1 MFSGNLTK
9 NFIFTAAA
17 ASLLCSCSQFA
28 TSDGSAPSNVI
39 WQFSDRAT
47 EEANMAT
54 VAYSQGKFKEAEEH
68 IAQALQLNPKQPQA
82 LMVGA
87 MVSEE
92 TGRDNRARQYY
103 EDLIVLNGKET
114 TILGSSSGKPE
125 KMSDIAQKRLRMIN
139 IKQSK
144 LIVEDEKGNNVF
156 DISKTAGLRQS
167 KSAIAQ
173 ALFMREK
180 QKAKGE
186 QPSTEEEIKSAEVL
200 FSDNEQNMISRFLI
214 LKELA
219 EKDLVTKEEFLNA
232 RMTNIGALLPL
243 THTAP
248 AYGIDKSVPSPDLII
263 ERISVLK
270 DAVEARAITP
280 REFSVER
287 NLIIETLL
295 PPNPRQRMRNKAP
308 AKDIMSAAK
317 DLRKLEV
324 LYDLNLIT
332 SKEKAKEQQAIEKYL
347 GINRAEK
354 AKTAQAPT
362 PAPAAAATPAPAPVQ
377 EPAKNATVPAG
388 TQTEII
394 QTQIELTEKPV
405 VPEPATEETSQAT
418 PLLPMVSSP
427 F

>member
-1 MFSGNLTK
+1 M
-9 NFIFTAAA
+9 
-17 ASLLCSCSQFA
+17 
-28 TSDGSAPSNVI
+28 
-39 WQFSDRAT
+39 
-47 EEANMAT
+47 
-54 VAYSQGKFKEAEEH
+54 
-68 IAQALQLNPKQPQA
+68 
-82 LMVGA
+82 
-87 MVSEE
+87 
-92 TGRDNRARQYY
+92 
-103 EDLIVLNGKET
+103 
-114 TILGSSSGKPE
+114 
-125 KMSDIAQKRLRMIN
+125 
-139 IKQSK
+139 
-144 LIVEDEKGNNVF
+144 
-156 DISKTAGLRQS
+156 
-167 KSAIAQ
+167 
-173 ALFMREK
+173 
-180 QKAKGE
+180 
-186 QPSTEEEIKSAEVL
+186 
-200 FSDNEQNMISRFLI
+200 
-214 LKELA
+214 
-219 EKDLVTKEEFLNA
+219 
-232 RMTNIGALLPL
+232 
-243 THTAP
+243 
-248 AYGIDKSVPSPDLII
+248 
-263 ERISVLK
+263 
-270 DAVEARAITP
+270 
-280 REFSVER
+280 
-287 NLIIETLL
+287 

>member
-1 MFSGNLTK
+1 MGSNLVFSGKLTK
-9 NFIFTAAA
+9 NFLYAATAL
-17 ASLLCSCSQFA
+17 SLLSSCSLFSA
-28 TSDGSAPSNVI
+28 SDGSSPASTL
-39 WQFSDRAT
+39 WQFNDRAT

-54 VAYSQGKFKEAEEH
+54 VAYSQGRFNEAEDH
-68 IAQALQLNPKQPQA
+68 VAQALQLNPKQPQA

-92 TGRDNRARQYY
+92 LGRPNRARQYY

-114 TILGSSSGKPE
+114 SILGSSTGKPE

-144 LIVEDEKGNNVF
+144 LVVEDDKGNNVF

-232 RMTNIGALLPL
+232 RMSNIGALLPL
-243 THTAP
+243 TNTAP
-248 AYGIDKSVPSPDLII
+248 AYGIDKSVPSPDLIV

-295 PPNPRQRMRNKAP
+295 PPSPRQRMRNKAP
-308 AKDIMSAAK
+308 AKDIMTAAK

-332 SKEKAKEQQAIEKYL
+332 SKEKAKEQKAIEKYL
-347 GINRAEK
+347 GINRA
-354 AKTAQAPT
+354 APK
-362 PAPAAAATPAPAPVQ
+362 PAAAQPQPQTEAVPAVVPATPA
-377 EPAKNATVPAG
+377 
-388 TQTEII
+388 EII
-394 QTQIELTEKPV
+394 ETKVEVTEKPA
-405 VPEPATEETSQAT
+405 VPEPAPVETSPAT

>member
-1 MFSGNLTK
+1 MFPVNLTK
-9 NFIFTAAA
+9 NFLCTAIA
-17 ASLLCSCSQFA
+17 LGFLCSCSQFA
-28 TSDGSAPSNVI
+28 ASDGSTSTNTL
-39 WQFSDRAT
+39 WQFNDRAT
-47 EEANMAT
+47 EEANLAT

-68 IAQALQLNPKQPQA
+68 VAQSLQLNPKQPQA

-92 TGRDNRARQYY
+92 MGRPNRARQYY

-114 TILGSSSGKPE
+114 SILGSTTGKPE
-125 KMSDIAQKRLRMIN
+125 KMSEIAKQRLRMIN

-144 LIVEDEKGNNVF
+144 LVIEDDKGNNVF
-156 DISKTAGLRQS
+156 DISKSAGLRQS

-180 QKAKGE
+180 QKAKGD
-186 QPSTEEEIKSAEVL
+186 QPSTEEEIKSAEIL

-232 RMTNIGALLPL
+232 RMTNVGALLPL
-243 THTAP
+243 TNTAP
-248 AYGIDKSVPSPDLII
+248 AYGIDKSVPSPDLIV

-270 DAVEARAITP
+270 DAVESRAITP

-332 SKEKAKEQQAIEKYL
+332 AKEKAKEQQAIEKYL
-347 GINRAEK
+347 GINRTVPKPAAIAAVTPDNTEK
-354 AKTAQAPT
+354 APAIT
-362 PAPAAAATPAPAPVQ
+362 PATPV
-377 EPAKNATVPAG
+377 
-388 TQTEII
+388 EII
-394 QTQIELTEKPV
+394 ESKVEVSETPQT
-405 VPEPATEETSQAT
+405 PEPAPIETSPAT